1 MPKNESRDKIVHQW
15 VKNIIAF
22 SSQYNSNSWS
32 ANKVIGAPQ
41 VYPNYGDLTGTWAQG
56 TCSSNEWIEL
66 EFEQELFVTRLNIYE
81 TYHAGAI
88 RRIKLKNRDEWVTV
102 WQVERVQN
110 IVNSRIFSPEL
121 QKTKFK
127 TNKVR
132 LELDCTIAGTWCE
145 IDAVE
150 MEGKL
155 HDIEKFELGLASDL
169 KTLLI
174 NKQFCDVQFEIEGKI
189 ADAHRNILAARSD
202 YFKSILC
209 ENLKSNRLA
218 KPIHIS
224 NISYDSFQ
232 SMLFYLYTNQIEEN
246 TRPEIVCEL
255 MRASEWFN
263 LDDLKKVGYNYL
275 SECISIDNVIEIYKS
290 SNLMEPRLE
299 SLNDLALKYMRRNF
313 SVIVPK
319 KEFKELPQ
327 ELLLKLTQFFAKN

>member
-1 MPKNESRDKIVHQW
+1 MPRNEIKDQIVRQW
-15 VKNIIAF
+15 VSNVTAF
-22 SSQYNSNSWS
+22 SSQYNTHTWA
-32 ANKVIGAPQ
+32 ANKVIGAPH

-66 EFEQELFVTRLNIYE
+66 EYPQELFVTRLNIYE
-81 TYHAGAI
+81 TYHGGAI
-88 RRIKLKNRDEWVTV
+88 KRIKLKNKGEWVTV
-102 WQVERVQN
+102 WQVERAQN
-110 IVNSRIFSPEL
+110 IAVSRIFTPEL
-121 QKTKFK
+121 QKAKFK

-132 LELDCTIAGTWCE
+132 LELDCTVAGTWCE

-155 HDIEKFELGLASDL
+155 HDIEKFEHGLALDL
-169 KTLLI
+169 KTLLL

-189 ADAHRNILAARSD
+189 VDAHRNILAARSD

-209 ENLKSNRLA
+209 ENLKPNRLA
-218 KPIHIS
+218 KPIHIG
-224 NISYDSFQ
+224 NISHNAFQ

-255 MRASEWFN
+255 MRASEWFS
-263 LDDLKKVGYNYL
+263 LDDLKKVGYDYL
-275 SECISIDNVIEIYKS
+275 SDFISIDNVLEIYKS
-290 SNLMEPRLE
+290 SNLIEPRLE
-299 SLNDLALKYMRRNF
+299 NLNELALRYMRRNF